1 MQVDKSLH
9 NISNKSPIC
18 GHASK
23 YSSSPMSDDPLRK
36 LVEQSAEID
45 KAWYA
50 GELQDWLERNLDHE
64 RRAFLDDSGPDGT
77 SSRVG

>member
-1 MQVDKSLH
+1 
-9 NISNKSPIC
+9 
-18 GHASK
+18 
-23 YSSSPMSDDPLRK
+23 MSDDPLRK